1 MPRHTENLSI
11 GDMAERTGLSV
22 HTLRFYEREG
32 LLAGPV
38 PRSEGGHRVYST
50 AHVELLEICK
60 TLRASGMPLETIR
73 RFVDLVRNGAGS
85 EAELTLLREHQH
97 RLTEEVAEL
106 ADRVAR
112 ISRKI
117 GFYEHHQCGAASSTS

>member
-1 MPRHTENLSI
+1 MPQHTDNLSI
-11 GDMAERTGLSV
+11 GDMAERTGLSI

-38 PRSEGGHRVYST
+38 PRSGGGHRVYNT

-60 TLRASGMPLETIR
+60 TLRESGMPLATIR

-85 EAELTLLREHQH
+85 DAELTVLREHHH
-97 RLTEEVAEL
+97 RLSEEFTEL
-106 ADRVAR
+106 ADRMAR
-112 ISRKI
+112 ISGKI
-117 GFYEHHQCGAASSTS
+117 GRYEHHQCGAASSPF

>member
-1 MPRHTENLSI
+1 MPQHTDNLSI

-38 PRSEGGHRVYST
+38 PRSEGGHRVYNT

-60 TLRASGMPLETIR
+60 TLRASGMPLEKIR

-97 RLTEEVAEL
+97 RPSEEFTEL
-106 ADRVAR
+106 ADRMAR
-112 ISRKI
+112 MSGI
-117 GFYEHHQCGAASSTS
+117 GRYEHHQCGAASSAS